1 MHFKKCECTAY
12 TNIST
17 TTSLQNS
24 AAAGADGMDQACC
37 QRSSLHAYD
46 PGSPALRAGCMCP
59 SCNRLRCRHPETK
72 GIASSLFG
80 AKLTR
85 DSCTAFLHAE
95 QVKDSC
101 STAVDPSRGSR
112 ASPRKG
118 SLSNRSLL
126 QSSLQTA
133 SAETS
138 RAIRARESNPGG
150 CNCSETELCRKV
162 ECGVTGLT
170 S

>member
-1 MHFKKCECTAY
+1 MMHFKNASALPIQTYQRRQVCWIQLLLVLMAWTRPAA
-12 TNIST
+12 
-17 TTSLQNS
+17 S
-24 AAAGADGMDQACC
+24 AAACD
-37 QRSSLHAYD
+37 S
-46 PGSPALRAGCMCP
+46 GSPALRAGCMWP
-59 SCNRLRCRHPETK
+59 SCKRLRCKHPETK

-80 AKLTR
+80 SKLTK
-85 DSCTAFLHAE
+85 DICTAFLHAE

-126 QSSLQTA
+126 HSSLQTA

-138 RAIRARESNPGG
+138 RAIRAQESNPGG
-150 CNCSETELCRKV
+150 CNCSETELRRKV
-162 ECGVTGLT
+162 VCGVTGLT